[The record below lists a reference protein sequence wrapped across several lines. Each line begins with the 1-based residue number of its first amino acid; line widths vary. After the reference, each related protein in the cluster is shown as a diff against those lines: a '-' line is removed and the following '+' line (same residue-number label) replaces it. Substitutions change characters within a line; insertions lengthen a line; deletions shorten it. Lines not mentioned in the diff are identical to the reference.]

1 MFGFLLKCI
10 RRSEVQLSLYAFA
23 VLKGELETA
32 LSLLLFFL
40 MEMPFVDQLKIADKI
55 L

>member
-1 MFGFLLKCI
+1 MFDFLLKCI

-32 LSLLLFFL
+32 LSLLLFF
-40 MEMPFVDQLKIADKI
+40 FNGDAFCRSAQNC
-55 L
+55 